1 MTARTMMTEKELL
14 EMLNYLADAPATDRI
29 DMARR
34 TFEPQITI
42 NDEEFALYVFDS
54 VIKPHVEN
62 EIRLELA
69 RLHLN

>member
-1 MTARTMMTEKELL
+1 MIARTTMTEKELH
-14 EMLNYLADAPATDRI
+14 EMLNYLADAPDADRI
-29 DMARR
+29 SMARR

-42 NDEEFALYVFDS
+42 NDEDFALYVFDS
-54 VIKPHVEN
+54 VIKPHVEK

>member
-1 MTARTMMTEKELL
+1 MMTEKELL

-42 NDEEFALYVFDS
+42 NDEDFALYVFDN